1 MSLTYGNSSVDR
13 VKELIKYK
21 GFQIPPAELEA
32 LLLIHPKIA
41 DAAVIDI
48 YSREQATELPRA
60 YVVPLSPVFDDKHGD
75 FADEVMRWVAQK
87 VSDHKRL
94 RGGVVLIRA
103 IPKSP
108 SGKILRKEL
117 RALAK
122 TEREDAVKSTRPAK
136 L

>member
-1 MSLTYGNSSVDR
+1 MSSPPPSKEVTANNSFR
-13 VKELIKYK
+13 GARRLGGTGE
-21 GFQIPPAELEA
+21 
-32 LLLIHPKIA
+32 
-41 DAAVIDI
+41 
-48 YSREQATELPRA
+48 
-60 YVVPLSPVFDDKHGD
+60 

-94 RGGVVLIRA
+94 RRGVVLIRA

>member
-1 MSLTYGNSSVDR
+1 
-13 VKELIKYK
+13 
-21 GFQIPPAELEA
+21 
-32 LLLIHPKIA
+32 
-41 DAAVIDI
+41 
-48 YSREQATELPRA
+48 
-60 YVVPLSPVFDDKHGD
+60 
-75 FADEVMRWVAQK
+75 MRWVAEK

-94 RGGVVLIRA
+94 RGGIVLIRA